1 MNEEGIPADSLID
14 CVSTCQTYPEATS
27 YSYIDGSADADYF
40 SEYFNTCVC
49 MTNVNETYH
58 YEFTGITS
66 GWLYC
71 GDQGVFQI
79 SFTWSLSPWLNLV
92 GHRNS
97 IWRTRS
103 PVQKFNYYFHLSI
116 SDCQICQAE
125 EGVDYQGND
134 LNWGITDSQT
144 SLASCVSFCQ
154 DTFPE
159 ATHYSYVDGN
169 FGIWDNSCWCKD
181 SDSGRRYSQGV
192 TSGALSC

>member
-79 SFTWSLSPWLNLV
+79 SFT
-92 GHRNS
+92 
-97 IWRTRS
+97 
-103 PVQKFNYYFHLSI
+103 
-116 SDCQICQAE
+116 
-125 EGVDYQGND
+125 
-134 LNWGITDSQT
+134 
-144 SLASCVSFCQ
+144 
-154 DTFPE
+154 
-159 ATHYSYVDGN
+159 
-169 FGIWDNSCWCKD
+169 
-181 SDSGRRYSQGV
+181 
-192 TSGALSC
+192 